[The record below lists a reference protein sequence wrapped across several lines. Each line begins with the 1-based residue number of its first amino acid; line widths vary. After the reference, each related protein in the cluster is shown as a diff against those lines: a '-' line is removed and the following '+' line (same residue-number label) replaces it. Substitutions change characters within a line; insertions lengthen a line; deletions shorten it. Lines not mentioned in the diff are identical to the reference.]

1 MMACLLLIW
10 TNDGVFFIGPSE
22 HVSEIWILIQKLHS
36 RTCFKMSSA
45 KCRPFVSFNAF
56 SEPPHHNATYCEGV
70 TGVKGADASNL
81 QLPLSIMLWMA
92 NDELAWIEIWPVDYQ
107 LSGLLNTLL
116 KDILED
122 KVIINSSDMFDITW
136 WNATQLTWV
145 MQGKVMC
152 EKNGTQLSYKIIN

>member
-1 MMACLLLIW
+1 MMAYFLLDPR
-10 TNDGVFFIGPSE
+10 NMSVKFESKYK
-22 HVSEIWILIQKLHS
+22 KLHS

-45 KCRPFVSFNAF
+45 KCRPFVSVNVF
-56 SEPPHHNATYCEGV
+56 SEPPHHNATYWEGV

-81 QLPLSIMLWMA
+81 QLPLSIMQWMA

-107 LSGLLNTLL
+107 LSGLLKTLL

-136 WNATQLTWV
+136 WNATQLTSV

-152 EKNGTQLSYKIIN
+152 EKNGIQLSYKIIN